1 MLPSG
6 LVDTVTAAAAAP
18 TLQDVAPDTSAFQN
32 TWTRTDQLVA
42 SGAVKRSWYWGPQ
55 VNWMTREI
63 YTDDP
68 TGTGSRLVEYFDKS
82 RMEINNPAGDKSNPF
97 YVTNGLLTV
106 ELISGRMQIGN
117 NTFEDRQPAQI
128 VIAGDTDDP
137 NAPTYASFASHANAG
152 GDHPDPNKVGQPA
165 TATISRSG

>member
-1 MLPSG
+1 MLLVTMIPSG
-6 LVDTVTAAAAAP
+6 IVNTAAAAPAQ
-18 TLQDVAPDTSAFQN
+18 QDVPPDTTAFQN

-42 SGAVKRSWYWGPQ
+42 SGAIKRSWYWGPS
-55 VNWMTREI
+55 VTWTTREI
-63 YTDDP
+63 YVDDP

-117 NTFEDRQPAQI
+117 NTFEDR
-128 VIAGDTDDP
+128 
-137 NAPTYASFASHANAG
+137 
-152 GDHPDPNKVGQPA
+152 KPA
-165 TATISRSG
+165 TINI